1 MKILVQRVSEA
12 KVEVDRKTV
21 GKIEEGVL
29 VLLGITH
36 KDTQA
41 EATWLAKKLVN
52 LRIFEDDQGKINR
65 SLIERKGSAL
75 IISQFTL
82 YADCNEGRRPSFTQA
97 AAPNRAKPLYEYF
110 VSEVKQNGINVET
123 GEFGAE
129 MKVFLLNDGPFT
141 VLLER

>member
-1 MKILVQRVSEA
+1 VKILIQRVSEA

-29 VLLGITH
+29 VFLGITH

-52 LRIFEDDQGKINR
+52 LRIFEDDQGKINQ

-97 AAPNRAKPLYEYF
+97 AAPDMAKPLYEYF

>member
-1 MKILVQRVSEA
+1 M
-12 KVEVDRKTV
+12 

-29 VLLGITH
+29 VFLGITH

-97 AAPNRAKPLYEYF
+97 AAPDMAKSLYEYF

>member
-1 MKILVQRVSEA
+1 MKILIQRVSEA
-12 KVEVDRKTV
+12 KVEIDCKIV

-29 VLLGITH
+29 VFLGITH

-65 SLIERKGSAL
+65 SLIDRKGSAL

-97 AAPNRAKPLYEYF
+97 AAPDMAKSLYEYF

>member
-1 MKILVQRVSEA
+1 MKILIQRVSEA
-12 KVEVDRKTV
+12 KVEVDRKIM

-29 VLLGITH
+29 VFLGITH

-97 AAPNRAKPLYEYF
+97 AAPDMAKSLYEYF